1 MLTRKNL
8 NKIKGQFSSL
18 LLKVLSALKSHQVS
32 VEKVRSFLIHYFS
45 RNDWP
50 LNLDEIF
57 NALSVAKLWN
67 YDHYDLLE
75 EITKQFLPEDTAVKK
90 LVSEYKSQLTGFYT
104 CLLYTSPS
112 PRDATLSRM
121 PSSA

>member
-75 EITKQFLPEDTAVKK
+75 EITKQFLPEDTA
-90 LVSEYKSQLTGFYT
+90 